1 MTMTIKVISI
11 FLFSTLV
18 SVFFSVPI
26 TSISYLY
33 WLSTLNISIGFEV
46 FINSLLHDW
55 LNFSPLLFI
64 VYGIG
69 FLIAFIVS
77 KLLLTLINWKKEL
90 VYGLS
95 GAFAVA
101 TILYLSVAL
110 LFETQVI
117 AGNRYTL
124 GWVFHVVF
132 GFIGGYIFA
141 SLLKKI

>member
-1 MTMTIKVISI
+1 MAMTIKVISI

-26 TSISYLY
+26 TSMSYLY

-69 FLIAFIVS
+69 FLFAFIVS
-77 KLLLTLINWKKEL
+77 KLFSEFTK
-90 VYGLS
+90 
-95 GAFAVA
+95 
-101 TILYLSVAL
+101 
-110 LFETQVI
+110 Q
-117 AGNRYTL
+117 
-124 GWVFHVVF
+124 
-132 GFIGGYIFA
+132 
-141 SLLKKI
+141 

>member
-1 MTMTIKVISI
+1 MAMTIKVISI

-26 TSISYLY
+26 TSMSYLY

-95 GAFAVA
+95 GCL
-101 TILYLSVAL
+101 LYTSDAAD
-110 LFETQVI
+110 E
-117 AGNRYTL
+117 
-124 GWVFHVVF
+124 
-132 GFIGGYIFA
+132 
-141 SLLKKI
+141 

>member
-1 MTMTIKVISI
+1 MAMTIKVISI

-26 TSISYLY
+26 TSMSYLY
-33 WLSTLNISIGFEV
+33 WLSTLNITIGFEV

-77 KLLLTLINWKKEL
+77 K
-90 VYGLS
+90 
-95 GAFAVA
+95 
-101 TILYLSVAL
+101 
-110 LFETQVI
+110 
-117 AGNRYTL
+117 
-124 GWVFHVVF
+124 
-132 GFIGGYIFA
+132 
-141 SLLKKI
+141 

>member
-1 MTMTIKVISI
+1 MAMTIKVISI

-26 TSISYLY
+26 TSMSYLY

-77 KLLLTLINWKKEL
+77 KLFND
-90 VYGLS
+90 
-95 GAFAVA
+95 FCM
-101 TILYLSVAL
+101 
-110 LFETQVI
+110 
-117 AGNRYTL
+117 
-124 GWVFHVVF
+124 
-132 GFIGGYIFA
+132 
-141 SLLKKI
+141 

>member
-1 MTMTIKVISI
+1 M
-11 FLFSTLV
+11 
-18 SVFFSVPI
+18 
-26 TSISYLY
+26 SYLY
-33 WLSTLNISIGFEV
+33 WLSTLNITIGFEV

-77 KLLLTLINWKKEL
+77 KLLLTLIDWKKEL

-124 GWVFHVVF
+124 GWAFHIVF